1 VPAFR
6 GSQEWGLTVAAATF
20 VNESVLAPTE
30 GYTVSVRVAF
40 GAPCSGMTM
49 RSQIK
54 VAPRT
59 SGTMSEYA
67 LSRQAQAL
75 LLEQADRAR
84 AEQRRVNDARIDSN
98 ASKWRYSVALAG
110 S

>member
-1 VPAFR
+1 
-6 GSQEWGLTVAAATF
+6 
-20 VNESVLAPTE
+20 
-30 GYTVSVRVAF
+30 
-40 GAPCSGMTM
+40 M
-49 RSQIK
+49 RSQTK

-59 SGTMSEYA
+59 SGGMSEYA

-75 LLEQADRAR
+75 MLEQADQAR

-98 ASKWRYSVALAG
+98 ASKWRYSVALEG